1 MKIHHY
7 ASHLKDANLT
17 IVNTEHTTIETL
29 ESLRENLKKEIDLYI
44 DSLYKQTKGHT
55 TTRGFV
61 VHPLIHIIH
70 DDENLNNEEYIN
82 YIKKERENQLNKLG
96 I

>member
-7 ASHLKDANLT
+7 AAHLANKQLT
-17 IVNTEHTTIETL
+17 IVNTENTTIETL
-29 ESLRENLKKEIDLYI
+29 ESLRENLKYSIDLYI
-44 DSLYKQTKGHT
+44 DSLIKQTKGHI
-55 TTRGFV
+55 TTRGIV
-61 VHPLIHIIH
+61 VHPLIHIVH

-82 YIKKERENQLNKLG
+82 IIKKEREEQLNKLG